1 MGKYLQQQSTCTVGR
16 GSGGLGVIT
25 VISETVNNAT
35 IPISALQTKIQSQ
48 FPHYTFLTHQMK
60 KQTNVSS
67 DTSLVRVTDA
77 CQCMR
82 SRHGPKYV

>member
-35 IPISALQTKIQSQ
+35 VPISALQAKIQS
-48 FPHYTFLTHQMK
+48 
-60 KQTNVSS
+60 
-67 DTSLVRVTDA
+67 
-77 CQCMR
+77 
-82 SRHGPKYV
+82 